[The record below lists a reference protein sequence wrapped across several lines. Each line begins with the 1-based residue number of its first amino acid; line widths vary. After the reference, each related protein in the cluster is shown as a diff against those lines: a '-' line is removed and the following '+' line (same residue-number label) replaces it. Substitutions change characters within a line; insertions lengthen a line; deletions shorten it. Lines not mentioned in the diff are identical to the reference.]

1 MHVCMYVVVG
11 KEREREKRERMLAAV
26 KAEHHTLVPKSF
38 LKSQS
43 NFDVS
48 LNIFYPFYRRHNKK
62 TKNFQ

>member
-11 KEREREKRERMLAAV
+11 KERERRERMLAAV

-48 LNIFYPFYRRHNKK
+48 LNIFYNFHQRHNEKS
-62 TKNFQ
+62 KNF

>member
-11 KEREREKRERMLAAV
+11 KEREREERMLAAV

-48 LNIFYPFYRRHNKK
+48 LNIFYTFHRGHNEKS
-62 TKNFQ
+62 KNFK